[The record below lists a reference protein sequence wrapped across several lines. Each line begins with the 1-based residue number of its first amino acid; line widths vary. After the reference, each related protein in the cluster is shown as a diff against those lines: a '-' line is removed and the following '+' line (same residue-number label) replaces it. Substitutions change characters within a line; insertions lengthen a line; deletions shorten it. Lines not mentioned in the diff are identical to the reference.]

1 MKRQEKTMGFDG
13 RKPGDN
19 PALDEIERLQSELD
33 AERERADTLHKAQPY
48 LYIGKN
54 GKTILARNLEDQR
67 DAALANV
74 AKLREALEFYASE
87 RTYQSSTVYMCG
99 HSGDSKI
106 ETDGGRRAR
115 AVLAETGGEDE

>member
-1 MKRQEKTMGFDG
+1 MGFDG